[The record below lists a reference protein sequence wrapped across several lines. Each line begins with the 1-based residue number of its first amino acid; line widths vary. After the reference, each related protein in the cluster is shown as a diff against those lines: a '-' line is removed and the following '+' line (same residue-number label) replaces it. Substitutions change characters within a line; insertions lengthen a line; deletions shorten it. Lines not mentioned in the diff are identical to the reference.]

1 MPQPSDP
8 QAPNVIRPSEGR
20 KHEASST
27 SSERPRATHSD
38 SVPVQVRERFVQ
50 VRDHYCFTTGEL
62 AFRDH
67 GVKLSTRSENAELV
81 RSLVL
86 IAQTRGW
93 QEITVSG
100 TERFRKQAWREATA
114 LGVAVKGYVPSEFER
129 ARVIRALV
137 RAPGREAS
145 DSPAP
150 RSAEVVAPQPS
161 PAQEQARNESRAD
174 AARVFRDRKI
184 DPQRGARKHP
194 ELLKGYLSRHAAEQ
208 FAKRHIAD
216 LEDQKTFVSLVS
228 EAIADSVARGDRLPS
243 IRVRERETARDR
255 EAARMRSVEREPHP
269 IPS

>member
-8 QAPNVIRPSEGR
+8 QTPNVIRPSER
-20 KHEASST
+20 REHEASST
-27 SSERPRATHSD
+27 SSERPRTTHSD

-50 VRDHYCFTTGEL
+50 VRDHYFFTTGEL

-81 RSLVL
+81 RNLVL
-86 IAQTRGW
+86 IAQARGW

-129 ARVIRALV
+129 ARVIRALA
-137 RAPGREAS
+137 RAPRREAS
-145 DSPAP
+145 DSPAS
-150 RSAEVVAPQPS
+150 RSAEVAPQPA
-161 PAQEQARNESRAD
+161 PGQEQARNGSRAD
-174 AARVFRDRKI
+174 AARIFRDPEI
-184 DPQRGARKHP
+184 DPHRGALSHP
-194 ELLKGYLSRHAAEQ
+194 ELVKGYLSRHAAEQ
-208 FAKRHIAD
+208 FAKRHITHP
-216 LEDQKTFVSLVS
+216 EDQKKFVALVS

-243 IRVRERETARDR
+243 IRMRERETSRDR
-255 EAARMRSVEREPHP
+255 EAARVRSIDREPHP